1 MADGYVHGIVIK
13 EGSGEVRTIRS
24 PSPSV
29 VGLVG
34 TAVAAG
40 SSLKALVPEVFFKEN
55 AALDAVYPSGSSGP
69 KGSLYHALRGVYEQT
84 DATVVVIRA
93 QSGSDADI
101 MTAIEKLED
110 AEALTGFKPKILAAP
125 GFGYAFP
132 ADVQSVSMPLTT
144 PKNAAPVDLTSVPS
158 KKVNSTVEVING

>member
-40 SSLKALVPEVFFKEN
+40 TTLKALVPEVFFKEN
-55 AALDAVYPSGSSGP
+55 AALEAVYPSGSSGP
-69 KGSLYHALRGVYEQT
+69 KGSLHQALRGVYEQT
-84 DATVVVIRA
+84 DATVVVVRA
-93 QSGSDADI
+93 QSDSDADI
-101 MTAIEKLED
+101 MAAIEKLED

-132 ADVQSVSMPLTT
+132 AVIQSAVPPLTI
-144 PKNAAPVDLTSVPS
+144 PVAVASN
-158 KKVNSTVEVING
+158 KKTTSTVEVING